1 MAILKL
7 TLLGAFEVRDGSGRE
22 VPISARKNRGLL
34 AVLGLAPSVSR
45 EQMAGLLWSDR
56 GDAQSRNSLRQALA
70 SLRKDLAEIDPSPL
84 ANDDE
89 KISLDHHAVD
99 VDVVAF
105 RGLGGRDDPE
115 SLRRALDLYRGELLA
130 DTIIGD
136 PAFEEWARAER
147 ARLHDLAVSAAE
159 RLWVTENGQARV
171 MLAKRLVELEPLK
184 EQSHLSLMQSY
195 VDIGEEG
202 LALQHYSEC
211 NALLKAELG
220 IKPGK
225 EIESLRRT
233 IINGVSQ
240 TEKAKSGSI
249 PENNDLKTTPAPI
262 DKPSIAVLP
271 FLNLSGDPQQEYFA
285 DGIVEEIIIAL
296 SRMPSL
302 FVVARNSSFSY
313 KGRSIDVRQVGQ
325 ELGVRYVLEGSVRKA
340 DERVRIGGQLIDA
353 SSGTNL
359 WANRFDGK
367 LEDIFELQDQVT
379 AAVVGEIAP
388 RLQQAEIERMKRKPT
403 ESLDAY
409 DYFLRGMA
417 GLHKWT
423 REGNDEALL
432 NFYRAIALDPQY
444 AAAHGLA
451 ARTYTARNAGGWMS
465 DTAQEVREAKRLARR
480 AVELGP
486 DDPIALCTGGF
497 VLSQLCGEIK
507 DGDALVEL
515 ALSLNPNLAW
525 AWLFSGWIKA
535 TLGETDIAID
545 HINRAQRLSPQDPQ
559 VGIQSARAFAH
570 FVAGRYEDA
579 LAATEAVMRR
589 RSNYL
594 LPNVLVVVCAAHL
607 GRSDMLGPAM
617 QRLTQDAPG
626 YRISRPGLVRPM
638 RPQDQMRRDEGLRI
652 AGIPE

>member
-1 MAILKL
+1 MAVLKL
-7 TLLGAFEVRDGSGRE
+7 RLLGAFEVRDVAGRE
-22 VPISARKNRGLL
+22 VTISARKNRGLL
-34 AVLGLAPSVSR
+34 AVLGLLSSIPR
-45 EQMAGLLWSDR
+45 EQLASLLWSDR

-70 SLRKDLAEIDPSPL
+70 SLRKDFSGIDPSPL
-84 ANDDE
+84 ASDDE
-89 KISLDHHAVD
+89 RISLDQEVVD
-99 VDVVAF
+99 VDVVSF
-105 RGLGGRDDPE
+105 RNLACRDDSH
-115 SLRRALDLYRGELLA
+115 SLSRALHLYGGELLA
-130 DTIIGD
+130 NAIIGD
-136 PAFEEWARAER
+136 SAFEEWLRGER
-147 ARLHDLAVSAAE
+147 GRLHDLAVSAAE
-159 RLWVTENGQARV
+159 RLWANEKGENRV
-171 MLAKRLVELEPLK
+171 RLAKRLVALEPLK
-184 EQSHLSLMQSY
+184 EQAHLSLMQSY

-202 LALQHYSEC
+202 LALQHYSAC
-211 NALLKAELG
+211 SQLLKAELG
-220 IKPGK
+220 LRPGAD
-225 EIESLRRT
+225 IEALRLN
-233 IINGVSQ
+233 IVSSQ
-240 TEKAKSGSI
+240 RGKAKIEAVSKSDDAKPTSG
-249 PENNDLKTTPAPI
+249 PMER
-262 DKPSIAVLP
+262 PSIAVLP

-285 DGIVEEIIIAL
+285 DGIAEEIIIAL
-296 SRMPSL
+296 CRMPSL
-302 FVVARNSSFSY
+302 FVIARNSSFAY

-340 DERVRIGGQLIDA
+340 DERVRISGQLIDA

-465 DTAQEVREAKRLARR
+465 DRAQEVREARRLARR

-497 VLSQLCGEIK
+497 VLSQLCGDMT
-507 DGDALVEL
+507 DGDAFVEL

-525 AWLFSGWIKA
+525 AWLYSGWIKA
-535 TLGETDIAID
+535 SLGETDIAID
-545 HINRAQRLSPQDPQ
+545 RINRAQRLSPQDPQ
-559 VGIQSARAFAH
+559 VGIQSARAFAL
-570 FVAGRYEDA
+570 FVAGHYEDA

-589 RSNYL
+589 RPHYL
-594 LPNVLVVVCAAHL
+594 LPDVLVIVCAAHL
-607 GRSDMLGPAM
+607 GRRDMLSTAM
-617 QRLTQDAPG
+617 QRLKQIAPG
-626 YRISRPGLVRPM
+626 YRISQPGLVRPM
-638 RPQDQMRRDEGLRI
+638 RPQDQLRWDEGLRI